1 MNVPKLI
8 FIVPYRDREMQR
20 TFFHRHMTTYIL
32 ENMDAIEYE
41 ILYIHQK
48 DNRPF
53 NRGAIKN
60 IGFLIVKEKYK
71 SNYKDITLVFNDID
85 TSPLCPGIFNY
96 DTTKGIIKHF
106 YGFKHALGGIF
117 SIKGE
122 DFEKAG
128 GFPNFWSW
136 GYEDSVFQERVLQKK
151 MKINRD
157 QYYPILHK
165 NVLLLHDDVYRLVNR
180 NEFERYSNNTNEGF
194 KDIQNLSYE
203 FNKKANLYDINSFN
217 TPFAYV
223 KEKDKQIDLRKG
235 GIPYQDTNKMGM
247 LFTRR

>member
-8 FIVPYRDREMQR
+8 FIVPYRDRELQKK
-20 TFFHRHMTTYIL
+20 FFHRHMTTYIL
-32 ENMDAIEYE
+32 EDLKPEEYE

-48 DNRPF
+48 DERPF

-71 SNYKDITLVFNDID
+71 EDYKNITLVFNDVD
-85 TSPLCPGIFNY
+85 TSPLCPGVFNY
-96 DTTKGIIKHF
+96 ETKSKEVKHF

-122 DFEKAG
+122 DFEISG

-136 GYEDSVFQERVLQKK
+136 GYEDSVYQERVLNKRLN
-151 MKINRD
+151 INRREFL
-157 QYYPILHK
+157 PILHK

-180 NEFERYSNNTNEGF
+180 QEFERYSNNTKEGF
-194 KDIQNLSYE
+194 QDIKNLKYNFNEETGLVDIIE
-203 FNKKANLYDINSFN
+203 FT
-217 TPFAYV
+217 TPHVYN
-223 KEKDKQIDLRKG
+223 KEKDKTIDLRKG
-235 GIPYQDTNKMGM
+235 GIPYKNSSKMS
-247 LFTRR
+247 LNFTKR

>member
-8 FIVPYRDREMQR
+8 FIVPYRDREMQKK
-20 TFFHRHMTTYIL
+20 FFHRHMTTYIL
-32 ENMDAIEYE
+32 EGIDPTEYE

-53 NRGAIKN
+53 NRGAMKN
-60 IGFLIVKEKYK
+60 IGFLIVKEKY
-71 SNYKDITLVFNDID
+71 NEDYKKITLVFNDID

-96 DTTKGIIKHF
+96 DTTKNIIKHF

-122 DFEKAG
+122 DFEKTG

-136 GYEDSVFQERVLQKK
+136 GYEDSVFQNRVLEKQL
-151 MKINRD
+151 KINRD
-157 QYYPILHK
+157 EYYPILHK

-180 NEFERYSNNTNEGF
+180 KEFDRYSNRTTEGY
-194 KDIQNLSYE
+194 KDITNLSYKFDE
-203 FNKKANLYDINSFN
+203 ETKLFDIEGFT
-217 TPFAYV
+217 TPFFHNKSQD
-223 KEKDKQIDLRKG
+223 KEIDLRNG
-235 GIPYQDTNKMGM
+235 GIPYQEQSRMGM
-247 LFTRR
+247 LFTKR